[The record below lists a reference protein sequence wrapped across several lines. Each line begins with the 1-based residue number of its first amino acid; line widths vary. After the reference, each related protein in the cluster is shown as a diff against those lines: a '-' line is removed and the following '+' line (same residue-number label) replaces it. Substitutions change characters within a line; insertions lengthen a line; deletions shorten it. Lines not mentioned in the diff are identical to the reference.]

1 MHNVADAV
9 FEATGNNELAAR
21 ISLLIKPLRF
31 SELDDDESS
40 IYGGEDHGQV

>member
-1 MHNVADAV
+1 MISVVDAIR
-9 FEATGNNELAAR
+9 EATQDIELAAR
-21 ISLLIKPLRF
+21 ISLLIKPLRL

>member
-21 ISLLIKPLRF
+21 ISLLIKPLRL
-31 SELDDDESS
+31 SELDDESLQ
-40 IYGGEDHGQV
+40 GGISSDQF